1 MRARKQCL
9 ETPRN
14 PSHLVCLSVP
24 LPHTVSSLYICLI
37 LTLQPDSVCAYVH
50 SHYISSTIGHLLH
63 TYLWPGPVPGMGTSV
78 MTQTKT
84 PDLGEMKFSQGT
96 HDPPVALKPLPI
108 PLASLLNWP
117 SLSSGLSASLLVF
130 QHTSH
135 ALVSALRSSSEKT
148 TLKPIACHP
157 LPKLILSSSH
167 HLDYCTCSGL

>member
-1 MRARKQCL
+1 MR
-9 ETPRN
+9 
-14 PSHLVCLSVP
+14 
-24 LPHTVSSLYICLI
+24 
-37 LTLQPDSVCAYVH
+37 
-50 SHYISSTIGHLLH
+50 SHYISSTIGHLLR

-84 PDLGEMKFSQGT
+84 PGLGEMKFSQGT

-117 SLSSGLSASLLVF
+117 SLSSGLCASLLVF
-130 QHTSH
+130 QHASH
-135 ALVSALRSSSEKT
+135 ALVSALPSSSEKT

-167 HLDYCTCSGL
+167 HLDCCTCSGLWDCPFLLPLCVPSVHLAMPPRYFLKEGRSQVPLCILS